1 MKLYK
6 DFSTQE
12 AIDAEYDPMQGRDP
26 KAVLQGFI
34 DKTGH
39 TRAAI
44 RHRSDLR
51 YGPTLMEYLDYYPA
65 SVSDAPLHVFFH
77 GGYWR
82 SLSARHFG
90 YVARALVEK
99 DINVAV
105 INYELCPKVTI
116 GEIVRQC
123 RASLAWLQTHADDLK
138 FNPEAMTLSGHSAG
152 GHLVAM
158 MLATPWQADYGLPGD
173 IIKGVCAISGL
184 YDLSPFPYSWLQPK
198 LQLTGRDVRQ
208 YSPVFNP
215 VEVNAPVILAAGG
228 QESDEFHA
236 QQAEYRRCLAKQ
248 YPTQTVQS
256 LRIEGADHFSI
267 LDGFYSGE
275 GPLFEAV
282 LKLAQCA
289 KPKRKVR

>member
-6 DFSTQE
+6 DFTSQE
-12 AIDAEYDPMQGRDP
+12 AIDAQYDPMQGRDP
-26 KAVLQGFI
+26 KGVLEQFVE
-34 DKTGH
+34 KTRL
-39 TRAAI
+39 TREAI

-51 YGPTLMEYLDYYPA
+51 YGPTLTEYLDYYPA
-65 SVSDAPLHVFFH
+65 SISDAPLHVFFH

-90 YVARALVEK
+90 YVAQGLVEQN
-99 DINVAV
+99 INVAI

-158 MLATPWQADYGLPGD
+158 MLATEWWDDYALPKN
-173 IIKGVCAISGL
+173 IIKGACAISGL

-215 VEVNAPVILAAGG
+215 VEVNSPVILAVGS
-228 QESDEFHA
+228 QESEEFHQ
-236 QQAEYRRCLAKQ
+236 QQAEYRRCLQ
-248 YPTQTVQS
+248 QQHPTQTVQV
-256 LRIEGADHFSI
+256 LNVLGADHFSI
-267 LDGFYSGE
+267 LDGFQQGE
-275 GPLFEAV
+275 GELFQAV
-282 LKLAQCA
+282 LKLAKCA
-289 KPKRKVR
+289 MPRK